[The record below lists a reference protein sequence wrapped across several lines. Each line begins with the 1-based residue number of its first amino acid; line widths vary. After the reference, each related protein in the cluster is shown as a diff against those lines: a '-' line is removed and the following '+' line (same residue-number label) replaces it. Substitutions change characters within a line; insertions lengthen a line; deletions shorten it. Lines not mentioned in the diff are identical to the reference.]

1 MSEPTIQ
8 GTTLRQA
15 EENLDKASNRL
26 DLDTDPGFRATL
38 KIIGRTLT
46 YIRYFKLRFFL
57 KFFLFWLGLLT
68 PLVLPWPIKI
78 VIDNVI
84 LGLPMGAG
92 TTIYPPYFVP
102 FTEFLVGQSPFMIMT
117 WVLVLVASW
126 VLLFGAFGTSAAAQ
140 DATDGVLAQGHDTA
154 TQTENDANEGYSK
167 VSGLIGLIEFRINI
181 RLSQSFNHLIRS
193 QLFSCINSLPMS
205 VLNEQRIGDSVY
217 RVMYDT
223 PALTNVFYQTIMSP
237 IGAILTFMVLIGVMS
252 YSYGSV
258 PELIWLAIM
267 MLPVQFIAMI
277 PFSRSIRRRSQASRS
292 AGSVTTGNIEEGM
305 SNVLAVQ
312 SLGGNKR
319 ELQRFNADSKES
331 FKRFRNQVFVQILVV
346 VASGAGTALLGY
358 LAFYLISSRVIEG
371 VLTTGDYGVLF
382 YYYIWLSG
390 AVRALPYVWLRLQ
403 HSIPGIRR
411 VFFIMDL
418 PSEIARGGRD
428 LAKVKK
434 GFRFDN
440 VSYRYSD
447 GRRALS
453 NISLEM
459 KTGQIVALVGA
470 TGAGKTTL
478 AYLLPGFY
486 EPSEG
491 RLLVDD
497 IDVREVSLKSLRRE
511 VSYVFQETQLFS
523 DTILDN
529 IRYGKRNATLAEVQ
543 TAARIAGAHD
553 FVMALPDQYET
564 SLGTVSS
571 KLSVGQKQRISI
583 ARGLLKESSVLVL
596 DEPTS
601 ALDPETEA
609 HLVEALHAAAKDKLV
624 VIIAHR
630 LSTITHAD
638 KIVFLEQGVV
648 MEEGSHN
655 ELMARENGHYRS
667 YVMMQGSAKDEEVDS

>member
-1 MSEPTIQ
+1 MSDTETPS
-8 GTTLRQA
+8 LRQV
-15 EENLDKASNRL
+15 EQSLDKAANRL
-26 DLDTDPGFRATL
+26 DVDTDPGFRATL

-46 YIRYFKLRFFL
+46 YIRFFKLRFSL
-57 KFFLFWLGLLT
+57 KFFLFWLGLMT

-102 FTEFLVGQSPFMIMT
+102 FVEFLDGQSAFMIMT
-117 WVLVLVASW
+117 WILALGASW
-126 VLLFGAFGTSAAAQ
+126 VLLFGAFGTGAAAQ
-140 DATDGVLAQGHDTA
+140 DTTDGVLAQGHDTA
-154 TQTENDANEGYSK
+154 TRTENEANEGYSK
-167 VSGLIGLIEFRINI
+167 VSGLLGLIEFRINI
-181 RLSQSFNHLIRS
+181 RLSQGLNHLIRS
-193 QLFSCINSLPMS
+193 QLFARINSLPMS

-217 RVMYDT
+217 RIMYDT

-237 IGAILTFMVLIGVMS
+237 LGAIMTFIVLLGVMS
-252 YSYGSV
+252 YSYGSA
-258 PELIWLAIM
+258 PELIWLAVLM
-267 MLPVQFIAMI
+267 FPVQFIAMI

-319 ELQRFNADSKES
+319 ERQRFNKDSRES
-331 FKRFRNQVFVQILVV
+331 FKRYRNQVFVQILVG
-346 VASGAGTALLGY
+346 VASRTGSTLLGF
-358 LAFYLISSRVIEG
+358 LAFFLISSRVVEG
-371 VLTTGDYGVLF
+371 VLTPGDYGVLF
-382 YYYIWLSG
+382 YYYLWLAG
-390 AVRALPYVWLRLQ
+390 TVTALPTVWLRLQ

-428 LAKVKK
+428 VGRINK
-434 GFRFDN
+434 GFRLDD

-447 GRRALS
+447 GRLALDS
-453 NISLEM
+453 ISLEL
-459 KTGQIVALVGA
+459 KVGQIVALVGA

-497 IDVREVSLKSLRRE
+497 IDVAEISLTSLRRE

-523 DTILDN
+523 DTIAEN
-529 IRYGKRNATLAEVQ
+529 IRYGKRDATLAEVQ
-543 TAARIAGAHD
+543 AAARIAGAHG
-553 FVMALPDQYET
+553 FVMDLPNGYDT
-564 SLGTVSS
+564 GLGTVSS

-583 ARGLLKESSVLVL
+583 ARGLLKESSILIL

-601 ALDPETEA
+601 ALDPETEE

-638 KIVFLEQGVV
+638 KIVFLDQGRVV
-648 MEEGSHN
+648 EAGSHR
-655 ELMARENGHYRS
+655 ELMAIENGHYRS
-667 YVMMQGSAKDEEVDS
+667 YVTMQGAAWMSGQEDS